1 MHGQTFIVN
10 RSILG
15 PDTKT
20 CVTKECAA
28 KCREGWDEKDDHCY
42 FWSSETQSW
51 REAEEF
57 CVKEGAHLA
66 SVTSKSTNDYILEG
80 IGKRGVEFLWVGGSY
95 RGLEEG
101 GWKWNDCRFG
111 DLSII
116 F

>member
-1 MHGQTFIVN
+1 MN

-28 KCREGWDEKDDHCY
+28 KCREGWDEKDDQCY

-51 REAEEF
+51 RKAEEF

-66 SVTSKSTNDYILEG
+66 SVTSKSTNDYILEE

-95 RGLEEG
+95 RGLEG
-101 GWKWNDCRFG
+101 GWRWNDCRFG